1 MIDVSVMSNE
11 ELSKIITEAK
21 AELEQREYIEQE
33 QAWDRVRDAIADYL
47 DQYERIVITDS
58 YDSLALE
65 KGNIDSG
72 ELGICLFY
80 FFRLQ

>member
-11 ELSKIITEAK
+11 ELSKIIAEAK

-33 QAWDRVRDAIADYL
+33 RAWDMVRYAIANYL
-47 DQYERIVITDS
+47 DQYEKIVITDS

-72 ELGICLFY
+72 ELGIFKI
-80 FFRLQ
+80 FG

>member
-11 ELSKIITEAK
+11 ELAKIIAEAK
-21 AELEQREYIEQE
+21 AELEEREYVEKE
-33 QAWDRVRDAIADYL
+33 RAWDRVRDAIAGYL

-72 ELGICLFY
+72 ELGIFKI
-80 FFRLQ
+80 FG

>member
-33 QAWDRVRDAIADYL
+33 RAWDRVRDAIADYL
-47 DQYERIVITDS
+47 DQYDRIVITDS

-72 ELGICLFY
+72 ELGIFKI
-80 FFRLQ
+80 FG

>member
-11 ELSKIITEAK
+11 ELSKIIAEAK
-21 AELEQREYIEQE
+21 AELEQREYVEQE
-33 QAWDRVRDAIADYL
+33 RAWDRVRDAIADYL

-72 ELGICLFY
+72 ELGIFKI
-80 FFRLQ
+80 FG

>member
-21 AELEQREYIEQE
+21 AELEQREYVEQE
-33 QAWDRVRDAIADYL
+33 RAWDRVRDAIAGYL

-72 ELGICLFY
+72 ELGIFKI
-80 FFRLQ
+80 FG

>member
-1 MIDVSVMSNE
+1 MIDVSAMSNK

-33 QAWDRVRDAIADYL
+33 RAWDRVRDAIAGYL

-72 ELGICLFY
+72 ELGIFKI
-80 FFRLQ
+80 FG

>member
-11 ELSKIITEAK
+11 ELSKIIAEAK
-21 AELEQREYIEQE
+21 AELEQREYVEQE
-33 QAWDRVRDAIADYL
+33 RAWDRARDAIADYL
-47 DQYERIVITDS
+47 DQYGRIVITDS

-72 ELGICLFY
+72 EFGIFKI
-80 FFRLQ
+80 FG

>member
-1 MIDVSVMSNE
+1 MIDISVMSNE
-11 ELSKIITEAK
+11 ELSKIVVEAK
-21 AELEQREYIEQE
+21 AELEQREYVKQE

-47 DQYERIVITDS
+47 DQYKMIVITDS

-72 ELGICLFY
+72 ELGIFKI
-80 FFRLQ
+80 FG

>member
-33 QAWDRVRDAIADYL
+33 RAWDMVRYAIANYL
-47 DQYERIVITDS
+47 DQYEKIVITDS

-72 ELGICLFY
+72 ELGIFKI
-80 FFRLQ
+80 FG

>member
-11 ELSKIITEAK
+11 ELSKIIAEAK
-21 AELEQREYIEQE
+21 AELEQREYIEKE
-33 QAWDRVRDAIADYL
+33 RAWDRVRDAIADYL

-72 ELGICLFY
+72 ELGIFKI
-80 FFRLQ
+80 FG

>member
-11 ELSKIITEAK
+11 ELSKIIAEAK
-21 AELEQREYIEQE
+21 AELEEREYVEKE
-33 QAWDRVRDAIADYL
+33 RAWDRVRDAIADYL
-47 DQYERIVITDS
+47 DKYDRIVITDS

-72 ELGICLFY
+72 ELGIFKI
-80 FFRLQ
+80 FG

>member
-11 ELSKIITEAK
+11 ELAKIITEAK

-33 QAWDRVRDAIADYL
+33 RAWDRVRDAIADYL

-72 ELGICLFY
+72 ELGIFKI
-80 FFRLQ
+80 FG

>member
-21 AELEQREYIEQE
+21 AELEQREYVKKE

-47 DQYERIVITDS
+47 DQYERIEITDP
-58 YDSLALE
+58 YDSLILE

-72 ELGICLFY
+72 ELGIFKIFGY
-80 FFRLQ
+80 

>member
-11 ELSKIITEAK
+11 ELSKIIAEAK
-21 AELEQREYIEQE
+21 AELEEREYVEKE
-33 QAWDRVRDAIADYL
+33 RAWDKVRDAIADYL

-72 ELGICLFY
+72 ELGIFKI
-80 FFRLQ
+80 FG

>member
-1 MIDVSVMSNE
+1 MIDITTMSNE
-11 ELSKIITEAK
+11 ELSKVITEAK
-21 AELEQREYIEQE
+21 AELEQRKYVKQE

-65 KGNIDSG
+65 KDYIDSG
-72 ELGICLFY
+72 ELGIFKI
-80 FFRLQ
+80 FG

>member
-1 MIDVSVMSNE
+1 MIDISIMSNE
-11 ELSKIITEAK
+11 ELAKIITEAK
-21 AELEQREYIEQE
+21 AELEQREYVKKEL
-33 QAWDRVRDAIADYL
+33 AWDRVRDAIADYL

-72 ELGICLFY
+72 ELGIFKI
-80 FFRLQ
+80 FG

>member
-11 ELSKIITEAK
+11 ELSKIIAEAK
-21 AELEQREYIEQE
+21 AELEQREYVEQE
-33 QAWDRVRDAIADYL
+33 RAWDMVRYAIANYL

-72 ELGICLFY
+72 ELGIFKI
-80 FFRLQ
+80 FG

>member
-1 MIDVSVMSNE
+1 MIDVSAMSNE
-11 ELSKIITEAK
+11 ELSKIIAEAK
-21 AELEQREYIEQE
+21 AELEQREYVEKE
-33 QAWDRVRDAIADYL
+33 RAWDRVRDAIAGYL

-72 ELGICLFY
+72 ELGIFKI
-80 FFRLQ
+80 FG

>member
-11 ELSKIITEAK
+11 ELSKIIVEAT
-21 AELEQREYIEQE
+21 AELEQREYIKKER
-33 QAWDRVRDAIADYL
+33 AWNRVRDAIADYL

-72 ELGICLFY
+72 ELGIFKI
-80 FFRLQ
+80 FG

>member
-21 AELEQREYIEQE
+21 AELEQREYVEQE
-33 QAWDRVRDAIADYL
+33 RAWDRVRNAIADYL

-72 ELGICLFY
+72 ELGIFKI
-80 FFRLQ
+80 FG

>member
-11 ELSKIITEAK
+11 ELAKIITEAK
-21 AELEQREYIEQE
+21 AELEQREYVEKE
-33 QAWDRVRDAIADYL
+33 RAWDMVRYAIANYL

-72 ELGICLFY
+72 ELGIFKI
-80 FFRLQ
+80 FG

>member
-11 ELSKIITEAK
+11 ELAKIITEAK
-21 AELEQREYIEQE
+21 AELEQREYVEQE
-33 QAWDRVRDAIADYL
+33 RAWDRVRDAIADYL

-72 ELGICLFY
+72 ELGIFKI
-80 FFRLQ
+80 FG

>member
-1 MIDVSVMSNE
+1 MIDVSAMSNE
-11 ELSKIITEAK
+11 ELSKIIAEAK

-33 QAWDRVRDAIADYL
+33 RAWDRVRDAIANYL

-72 ELGICLFY
+72 ELGIFKI
-80 FFRLQ
+80 FG

>member
-11 ELSKIITEAK
+11 ELAKIIAEAK

-33 QAWDRVRDAIADYL
+33 RAWDRVRDAIADYL
-47 DQYERIVITDS
+47 DQYDRIVITDS

-65 KGNIDSG
+65 KRNIDDG
-72 ELGICLFY
+72 ELGIFKI
-80 FFRLQ
+80 FG

>member
-11 ELSKIITEAK
+11 ELAKIITEAK
-21 AELEQREYIEQE
+21 AELEEREYVEKE
-33 QAWDRVRDAIADYL
+33 RAWDKVRDAIADYL

-72 ELGICLFY
+72 ELGIFKI
-80 FFRLQ
+80 FG